1 MELTKLQEI
10 TLMYLK
16 SNGFN
21 YIVKELSGLSYAYK
35 NIPFKEGKSHWKSR
49 GLGDFT
55 LVYTDFP
62 FISFNDERPY
72 YILEKYN
79 IKGDNTNA

>member
-10 TLMYLK
+10 TLTYLK

-21 YIVKELSGLSYAYK
+21 YLAKEKDGRIYAYK
-35 NIPFKEGKSHWKSR
+35 NIPTKNGKAWCSAR
-49 GLGDFT
+49 LDGLT
-55 LVYTDFP
+55 LVHTDFP
-62 FISFNDERPY
+62 FISFDDDRPY

-79 IKGDNTNA
+79 IQGD